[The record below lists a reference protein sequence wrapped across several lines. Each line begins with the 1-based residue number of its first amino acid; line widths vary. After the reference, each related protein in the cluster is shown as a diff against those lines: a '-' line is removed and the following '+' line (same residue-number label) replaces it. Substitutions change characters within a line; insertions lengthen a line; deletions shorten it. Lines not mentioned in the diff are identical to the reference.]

1 MEKVT
6 NGVPRCLKLGT
17 LPLLIYINDLP
28 NITDNDAKV
37 VLFTDDTSIIVT
49 TSNQGGFESV

>member
-6 NGVPRCLKLGT
+6 NGVPRCLNLGT